1 MAKRKLIRVT
11 TSDISLDSLIKGQ
24 LKFLSSEFEV
34 IGVSN
39 NTGVLAMVGEREGI
53 RTIEVPMHREISLFS
68 DIKCL
73 WLLYKLFRKEK
84 PDIVHAN
91 TPKGSMLSMIASK
104 LASVPHRLYTVT
116 GLRYQGASG
125 LFRTLLMAMER
136 ISCYCA
142 TKVIPEGEGVKK
154 TLLKDN
160 ITSKEMHIIYN
171 GNINGIDT
179 IYFSEQATIE
189 QIKQSLNLS
198 KETDSEKVRELFRE
212 SIGLSKNDFAFI
224 FIGRIV
230 NDKGMHEL
238 AGAFNKLIPI
248 YPHCKLIL
256 VGNFEHELDPL
267 DRKDLDFL
275 QNNRNIKLMGYQRDV
290 RPFLFAA
297 NAFTFPSYREGFP
310 NVVMQAGAMGL
321 ASIVTNINGCNEIIK
336 NGENGIIIPPR
347 NTTELFIAIKDFIEN
362 PQKKQLMAEKARE
375 MIRSRYEQ
383 QDVWNALLKTY
394 RELEK

>member
-1 MAKRKLIRVT
+1 
-11 TSDISLDSLIKGQ
+11 
-24 LKFLSSEFEV
+24 
-34 IGVSN
+34 
-39 NTGVLAMVGEREGI
+39 
-53 RTIEVPMHREISLFS
+53 
-68 DIKCL
+68 
-73 WLLYKLFRKEK
+73 
-84 PDIVHAN
+84 
-91 TPKGSMLSMIASK
+91 
-104 LASVPHRLYTVT
+104 
-116 GLRYQGASG
+116 
-125 LFRTLLMAMER
+125 
-136 ISCYCA
+136 
-142 TKVIPEGEGVKK
+142 
-154 TLLKDN
+154 
-160 ITSKEMHIIYN
+160 
-171 GNINGIDT
+171 
-179 IYFSEQATIE
+179 
-189 QIKQSLNLS
+189 
-198 KETDSEKVRELFRE
+198 
-212 SIGLSKNDFAFI
+212 
-224 FIGRIV
+224 
-230 NDKGMHEL
+230 MHEL

-383 QDVWNALLKTY
+383 RDVWNALLKTY